1 MEPGLD
7 IEELTAVYKLLSDE
21 TRLRVLALLRDNEMA
36 VGEIQKSLGMGQST
50 LSSQLALLKEQ
61 NLVASRKE
69 GQKVFYRIPADTRNT
84 HQLSL
89 VHSALDKVTT
99 ARWFARDQRHL
110 QKILL
115 EREEASRAFFNRQAV
130 QNMPSP
136 GQTWQALSL
145 GLLRLISDKRVV
157 DLGCGSG
164 RLSRLFAEAG
174 NHVTAVDNSEEQIK
188 LAMGPSTVPRDREVP
203 VPMQNANPEFRVG
216 SMEATGL
223 LDESFDVVLLS
234 QSLHHAANPRDVLR
248 EAHRLAAPKAQLLV
262 LDLLA
267 HEEDWLRGKF
277 GDFWLGFSET
287 DLRSWIEAAGFH
299 VTHFQ
304 ITEPSPEYPDLE
316 GLLVVGEKK

>member
-1 MEPGLD
+1 MKSGLD

-21 TRLRVLALLRDNEMA
+21 TRLRVLALIRDNEMA

-69 GQKVFYRIPADTRNT
+69 GQKVYYRIPVDA
-84 HQLSL
+84 HQDHRLSL
-89 VHSALDKVTT
+89 VHNALDNVTS

-145 GLLRLISDKRVV
+145 GLIRLISDKRVV

-164 RLSRLFAEAG
+164 RLSRFFAEAG
-174 NHVTAVDNSEEQIK
+174 NHVTGVDNSEEQIK
-188 LAMGPSTVPRDREVP
+188 LAAGTT
-203 VPMQNANPEFRVG
+203 QNGNPEFRVA

-234 QSLHHAANPRDVLR
+234 QSLHHASNPRDVLR

-267 HEEDWLRGKF
+267 HEEDWMRGKF
-277 GDFWLGFSET
+277 GDFWLGFSEA
-287 DLRSWIEAAGFH
+287 DLRDWIEAAGFH

-316 GLLVVGEKK
+316 GLLAVGEKK